1 MNQSKAPILSSQV
14 LSAQVLSAPVNEA
27 RERRRRPV
35 AAGKRIRS
43 IVLALLVHGLLIAF
57 LVIGVRWN
65 TQKPVA
71 VQAELW
77 VPPPAKVDT
86 KPEPKPEPKPQPE
99 PKVELAPPEPPK
111 PIEKPVELPK
121 PDIALEKQREEEKK
135 KLADEAR
142 LKEEKKQADEKQR
155 AEDKKLAL
163 EKKAADEKKLAEKR
177 AADEK
182 KVADEKQLA
191 DEKKAAETKKLADAK
206 AKLAQDDEKRREDY
220 LKRLIDQAGSPSDT
234 PQPANARAGQAVGA
248 KSGEATGAADGD
260 YSARVASTIRGNT
273 TFATPTDLTG
283 NPRAVFIVTLSPDC
297 SVLSVRLKRSS
308 GLSSWDQAAERAITR
323 SDPFPKPRSGR
334 CERELEIAHGPRDTK
349 S

>member
-1 MNQSKAPILSSQV
+1 MSNLT
-14 LSAQVLSAPVNEA
+14 APVNEA
-27 RERRRRPV
+27 RERRKRPV

-43 IVLALLVHGLLIAF
+43 LVLALLVHGVLIAF

-77 VPPPAKVDT
+77 VPPPARPEPKPET
-86 KPEPKPEPKPQPE
+86 KPEPKPEPK
-99 PKVELAPPEPPK
+99 VELPPPEPPK
-111 PIEKPVELPK
+111 PEEKPVELPK
-121 PDIALEKQREEEKK
+121 PDIALEKQREEEKQKLAEDARLKAEK
-135 KLADEAR
+135 KLA
-142 LKEEKKQADEKQR
+142 EEKKIAQ
-155 AEDKKLAL
+155 
-163 EKKAADEKKLAEKR
+163 EKKAADEKKAAEKKAIEEKKLAE
-177 AADEK
+177 EK
-182 KVADEKQLA
+182 KAAEEKKLA
-191 DEKKAAETKKLADAK
+191 DEKKAAEAKKLADAK

-220 LKRLIDQAGSPSDT
+220 LKRLIDQAGTPSDT
-234 PQPANARAGQAVGA
+234 PQPANARAGQAQGA

-273 TFATPTDLTG
+273 TFATPADLAG

-308 GLSSWDQAAERAITR
+308 GHSSWDQAAERAITR

-334 CERELEIAHGPRDTK
+334 CERELEIAHGPRDIK
-349 S
+349 P